1 VRFLIKFIVWMAI
14 GMVFTGLEGGM
25 ASGKEVT
32 VGSVEEV
39 VLLPW
44 RIKMPAR
51 IDTGAAKSVLAAR
64 HLIVARDVAEFRL
77 PEQYGGTLFRLPVV
91 EWRHLRTRD
100 GLEGRP
106 IVEMEIC
113 LGPKRLRTQVAL
125 DDRVGLKYPFL
136 VGRNSLKGNFVV
148 DVKRKRITSPACP

>member
-1 VRFLIKFIVWMAI
+1 MAT
-14 GMVFTGLEGGM
+14 GMVLFGLEAAR

-39 VLLPW
+39 ILLPW
-44 RIKMPAR
+44 RIRLPAR

-64 HLIVARDVAEFRL
+64 NLRVTRDVAEFRL
-77 PEQYGGTLFRLPVV
+77 PEQYGGTPLRLPVV

-100 GLEGRP
+100 GLDRRP

-113 LGPKRLRTQVAL
+113 LGPKRLFTKVAL
-125 DDRVGLKYPFL
+125 DDRTGLRYPFL
-136 VGRNSLKGNFVV
+136 VGRNILKGNFVV
-148 DVKRKRITSPACP
+148 DVNRKKITRPACP